1 VSHKLKT
8 LLSEDTPITIGLL
21 VIIIGGVLWL
31 SSMDASGKANTKALD
46 EIKMEQ
52 KLYLETVLSIDRR
65 LANLEGR
72 LK

>member
-1 VSHKLKT
+1 MTHKLKT

-31 SSMDASGKANTKALD
+31 SSMDASGKANTKALED
-46 EIKMEQ
+46 IKQEQ

-72 LK
+72 VK

>member
-1 VSHKLKT
+1 MTHKLKT

-21 VIIIGGVLWL
+21 TIIIGGVLWL
-31 SSMDASGKANTKALD
+31 SSMDASGKANTKAL
-46 EIKMEQ
+46 EEMKQEQ

-72 LK
+72 IK

>member
-1 VSHKLKT
+1 MSHKLKT